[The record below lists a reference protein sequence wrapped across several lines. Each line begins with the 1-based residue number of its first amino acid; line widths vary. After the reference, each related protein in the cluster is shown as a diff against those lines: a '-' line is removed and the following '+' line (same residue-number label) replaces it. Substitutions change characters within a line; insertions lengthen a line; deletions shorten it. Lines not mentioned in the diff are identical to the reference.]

1 MAETRAVMPVVWD
14 CPNEELNR
22 LCGMISAQDI
32 ADLQKNWTEQWHDD
46 GPYAPACNDGFNA
59 FAEANHR
66 RNFDLW
72 HEEDRARRDDM
83 GFEYVYHAKR
93 AIDSYNQQRNDF
105 IERMDQALFEAF
117 KPDPDHVPVNSE
129 TPGMIIDRLS
139 ILALK
144 VYHMRE
150 QTERIDASPEHLA
163 KCRERLAVL
172 QRQRE
177 DLTRILQHFLGE
189 LEQGT
194 RAFRVYF
201 QFKMYND
208 PAMNPELYRKS

>member
-1 MAETRAVMPVVWD
+1 
-14 CPNEELNR
+14 
-22 LCGMISAQDI
+22 
-32 ADLQKNWTEQWHDD
+32 
-46 GPYAPACNDGFNA
+46 
-59 FAEANHR
+59 
-66 RNFDLW
+66 
-72 HEEDRARRDDM
+72 
-83 GFEYVYHAKR
+83 
-93 AIDSYNQQRNDF
+93 
-105 IERMDQALFEAF
+105 
-117 KPDPDHVPVNSE
+117 
-129 TPGMIIDRLS
+129 MIIDRLS

-189 LEQGT
+189 LAQGT

>member
-1 MAETRAVMPVVWD
+1 
-14 CPNEELNR
+14 
-22 LCGMISAQDI
+22 
-32 ADLQKNWTEQWHDD
+32 
-46 GPYAPACNDGFNA
+46 
-59 FAEANHR
+59 
-66 RNFDLW
+66 
-72 HEEDRARRDDM
+72 M
-83 GFEYVYHAKR
+83 GFEFVYHAKR

-117 KPDPDHVPVNSE
+117 KPDPEHVPVNSE

-150 QTERIDASPEHLA
+150 QTVRDDASPEHLA
-163 KCRERLAVL
+163 KCRDRLAVL
-172 QRQRE
+172 ERQRD
-177 DLTRILQHFLGE
+177 DLTRILLHFIGE
-189 LEQGT
+189 LAQGT